1 MARENSHLRGVIGEI
16 CAKCSRR
23 VRRSYQRD
31 RGMAPV
37 PVHQSASFA
46 ECDQGITNPREAL
59 VTGWRDIIL
68 RFKNGM
74 RTNNVSV
81 VAAGVAFLAHLSI
94 IAALAAMVAAYG
106 LLADPY
112 EVSQHLKLHTDLLP

>member
-1 MARENSHLRGVIGEI
+1 MRLRG
-16 CAKCSRR
+16 
-23 VRRSYQRD
+23 
-31 RGMAPV
+31 
-37 PVHQSASFA
+37 
-46 ECDQGITNPREAL
+46 TNPRAAL
-59 VTGWRDIIL
+59 ATGWRDIIL

-112 EVSQHLKLHTDLLP
+112 EVSQHLKLFTICCNRRPEQF